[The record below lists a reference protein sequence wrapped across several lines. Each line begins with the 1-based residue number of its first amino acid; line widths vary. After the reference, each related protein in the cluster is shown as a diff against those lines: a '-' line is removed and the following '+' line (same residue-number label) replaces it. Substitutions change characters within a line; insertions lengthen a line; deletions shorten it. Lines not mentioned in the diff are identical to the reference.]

1 MEIISNENEKIQT
14 TFNEDSIEEIVE
26 DGVIENAT
34 L

>member
-1 MEIISNENEKIQT
+1 MEILSNENEKIQT
-14 TFNEDSIEEIVE
+14 TFNEDSIKEIVE